1 MWPWHRKPR
10 EAKPLNA
17 RPDNALD
24 RRTDDLIA
32 QFDAARKQ
40 AAEMTTLEAW
50 LYCIEAAMHT
60 GSVVM
65 DEGGREAVGMAV
77 ELLHQTENGDP
88 HDVLE
93 CLTDQLLHE
102 GVPDE

>member
-17 RPDNALD
+17 RQASALD
-24 RRTDDLIA
+24 RRTDDLLRQMEAA
-32 QFDAARKQ
+32 QKQ

-60 GSVVM
+60 GSVVL
-65 DEGGREAVGMAV
+65 DEGGEEAVGMAV
-77 ELLHQTENGDP
+77 ELLHQTPEGSP

-93 CLTDQLLHE
+93 CLTDQLLKE
-102 GVPDE
+102 GVSDE

>member
-17 RPDNALD
+17 LD
-24 RRTDDLIA
+24 RRTDDLVSGLEAA
-32 QFDAARKQ
+32 QNAALQ
-40 AAEMTTLEAW
+40 LAEQMTTLEAW
-50 LYCIEAAMHT
+50 LYCVESAMHT

-65 DEGGREAVGMAV
+65 QDGQEAVGMAV
-77 ELLHQTENGDP
+77 ELLHQTENGEP

-93 CLTDQLLHE
+93 CLTDQLLKE
-102 GVPDE
+102 GVSDE